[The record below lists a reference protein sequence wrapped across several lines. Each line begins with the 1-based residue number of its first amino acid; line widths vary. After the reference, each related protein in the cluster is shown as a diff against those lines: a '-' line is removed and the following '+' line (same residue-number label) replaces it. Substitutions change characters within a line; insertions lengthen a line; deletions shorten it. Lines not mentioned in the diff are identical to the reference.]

1 MENRVDAI
9 RLENV
14 SFSVDNLQILKNIT
28 GSFPEGEI
36 TTIVGPSGSGK
47 TTVFRLCNG
56 LKSPTSGQISI
67 YGKPIESFHPVELR
81 RTVGTALQK
90 APMISGTVKENLE
103 LPFTLQGKS
112 LQEEVMHELLEDVG
126 LDKDFLHR
134 ESKDLSG
141 GQRQKLS
148 IARTLVN
155 QPKILLLDE
164 ITSSL
169 DRVSQQDIE
178 ELIVEINRK
187 YEVTIIWITHN
198 LKQAL
203 EIGSYT
209 WVLMDGELVESGTS
223 ELLNNP
229 KSDKV
234 KQFLMGEVE

>member
-1 MENRVDAI
+1 MEHKVSAI
-9 RLENV
+9 RLERV
-14 SFSVDNLQILKNIT
+14 HFSVDGLHIIKNIT

-47 TTVFRLCNG
+47 TTLFRLCNG
-56 LKSPTSGQISI
+56 LKSPTSGQIFI
-67 YGKPIESFHPVELR
+67 YGEPIDSFHPVELR

-90 APMISGTVKENLE
+90 APMISGTVRENLE

-112 LQEEVMHELLEDVG
+112 LPEEVMHELLEDVG
-126 LDKDFLHR
+126 LDTDFLNY

-155 QPKILLLDE
+155 RPKILLLDE

-187 YEVTIIWITHN
+187 YKVTIIWITHN

-203 EIGSYT
+203 DVGTYT
-209 WVLMDGELVESGTS
+209 WVLMDGELVESGKS

-229 KSDKV
+229 QSDKV
-234 KQFLMGEVE
+234 RRFLKGEVE